1 MPQVPRIVKLPS
13 DPSTRSFIRSYLW
26 PFSMSSESSYG
37 FGQVP
42 DLEKNGQGGFVR
54 PEDPV
59 AFVEAREQRVRDR
72 FVNLHQAK
80 LLREELR
87 QCYYKS
93 GVNHYQ

>member
-1 MPQVPRIVKLPS
+1 
-13 DPSTRSFIRSYLW
+13 
-26 PFSMSSESSYG
+26 MSSESSYG

>member
-1 MPQVPRIVKLPS
+1 
-13 DPSTRSFIRSYLW
+13 
-26 PFSMSSESSYG
+26 MSGESSVG
-37 FGQVP
+37 FQPVP
-42 DLEKNGQGGFVR
+42 DLEKDGAGNLIT
-54 PEDPV
+54 PANPV
-59 AFVEAREQRVRDR
+59 VFLEAREQRVRDR